1 MIKNLPLKNKYLFLA
16 MGPGKPILTWP
27 IVQQKTG
34 WGVLIL
40 IGGGYA
46 IAEASDE
53 SGFSDWFANLL
64 AKMVEGWVP
73 WTVCLLCS
81 VMAAMFTE
89 VTSNSAA
96 CALFVPLLNKLVSEI
111 YG

>member
-1 MIKNLPLKNKYLFLA
+1 

-111 YG
+111 YIYD